1 MKLNVNELKKK
12 LLNTEITFMELDNYM
27 MSNGYYSV
35 FTDGDEVIADVKESK
50 NVVYTAMDTNECE
63 IKISFE
69 ITIDN
74 GADEIISAFE
84 MKIKEVEKF

>member
-12 LLNTEITFMELDNYM
+12 LLNTEMTFMELDNYM

-63 IKISFE
+63 IEISFE